1 MLRKTKMYYLY
12 ATKNL
17 ILKCL
22 YCTSGFFK
30 KYKPGILYTKHLK
43 YIFSSVGQKKK
54 NSNLPILVF
63 LVYLTRH
70 IQFNTI
76 THDLRK
82 YSNKRCL
89 YTFQI
94 FENYILSIFKKLIL
108 NECRLFPAKCKY
120 ECFN

>member
-54 NSNLPILVF
+54 KFQSTNPCISCLLNKTYPIQHYYARPQKV
-63 LVYLTRH
+63 
-70 IQFNTI
+70 Q
-76 THDLRK
+76 
-82 YSNKRCL
+82 
-89 YTFQI
+89 
-94 FENYILSIFKKLIL
+94 
-108 NECRLFPAKCKY
+108 
-120 ECFN
+120 